1 MKKLWEKWLTW
12 MHSLNPRLKLLI
24 GLLFITLGLLA
35 LVTPLTP
42 GSWLVF
48 IGLELIGIRI
58 LAWRRFVQW
67 LRKSTG
73 QSDVKDEGEHE
84 RL

>member
-1 MKKLWEKWLTW
+1 MKARWERFRVWL
-12 MHSLNPRLKLLI
+12 HSLDARIKFI
-24 GLLFITLGLLA
+24 FGILFIALGLLA

-48 IGLELIGIRI
+48 VGLELVGIRI
-58 LAWRRFVQW
+58 LAWRKVWNW
-67 LRKSTG
+67 LYGARH
-73 QSDVKDEGEHE
+73 SDESEAQE

>member
-1 MKKLWEKWLTW
+1 MKERWEKFRLWL
-12 MHSLNPRLKLLI
+12 HGLDPRAKFLFGI
-24 GLLFITLGLLA
+24 LFIVLGLLA

-48 IGLELIGIRI
+48 VGLELLGIRI
-58 LAWRRFVQW
+58 LAWRRVW
-67 LRKSTG
+67 DWWHGRTDETPPPDA
-73 QSDVKDEGEHE
+73 QS

>member
-1 MKKLWEKWLTW
+1 MTKLMTRLLAWLR
-12 MHSLNPRLKLLI
+12 SLDSRLKMLI
-24 GLLFITLGLLA
+24 GILFIALGLLA

-48 IGLELIGIRI
+48 IGLEFIGIRL
-58 LAWRRFVQW
+58 LAWRRLVRW
-67 LRKSTG
+67 ARMRLGRA
-73 QSDVKDEGEHE
+73 DVKDDEEEE

>member
-1 MKKLWEKWLTW
+1 MLLRMETL
-12 MHSLNPRLKLLI
+12 HPRLKLLI

-48 IGLELIGIRI
+48 VGLEFIGIRI
-58 LAWRRFVQW
+58 LAWRRFVEW
-67 LRKSTG
+67 GRRCMGKGSAAEDDELKS
-73 QSDVKDEGEHE
+73 
-84 RL
+84 

>member
-1 MKKLWEKWLTW
+1 MKARWERFRVWL
-12 MHSLNPRLKLLI
+12 HSLDARIKFI
-24 GLLFITLGLLA
+24 FGILFIALGLLA

-48 IGLELIGIRI
+48 VGLELVGIRI
-58 LAWRRFVQW
+58 LAWRKVWNW
-67 LRKSTG
+67 LYGVRH
-73 QSDVKDEGEHE
+73 SDESEAQE